1 MMATR
6 TFSFA
11 LILVAFGMMIVVD
24 GSYQLVFDP
33 GNLNLLIRSGNQ
45 LFFVKKYK
53 IFPIFTL
60 IIFITHLGYGKFFLE
75 RRKIPDQRQL
85 DEIPVVVKEA
95 RDLYDVPS
103 FHIRRNTESGKEYL
117 LRGKKA
123 AEVFHVERRSPTA
136 EGVSDYFS
144 RGIRGSNDDIVVEV
158 RSSKR
163 LTPMQRN
170 YITDHL
176 SSFAPSD

>member
-1 MMATR
+1 MV
-6 TFSFA
+6 FF
-11 LILVAFGMMIVVD
+11 IV
-24 GSYQLVFDP
+24 YQ
-33 GNLNLLIRSGNQ
+33 
-45 LFFVKKYK
+45 
-53 IFPIFTL
+53 
-60 IIFITHLGYGKFFLE
+60 GYGKFFLE

-85 DEIPVVVKEA
+85 DEIVVKEARDEIPVVVKEA
-95 RDLYDVPS
+95 RDLNDFRLFPTLS
-103 FHIRRNTESGKEYL
+103 FRRNTASGKEYL

-123 AEVFHVERRSPTA
+123 EEIFHVERRSPTA